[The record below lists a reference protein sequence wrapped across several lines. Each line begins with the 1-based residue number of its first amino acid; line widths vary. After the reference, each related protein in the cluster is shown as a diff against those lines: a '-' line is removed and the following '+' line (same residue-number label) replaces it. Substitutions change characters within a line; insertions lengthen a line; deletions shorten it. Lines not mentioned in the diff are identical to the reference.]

1 MGSSIMLSRYI
12 DCYIITI
19 ATYIFITAA
28 MTTRLF
34 SLFII
39 KVARLR
45 LMIATYSAA
54 IGFCYSWFRL
64 ADNLWLI
71 LVSDSLSINP
81 SLTLTLTLPP
91 TLKKGCIV
99 AKVDSPDH
107 AVAG

>member
-1 MGSSIMLSRYI
+1 MGSSIMLSRYS

-54 IGFCYSWFRL
+54 IGFAYSWFRL
-64 ADNLWLI
+64 SDDLWLI
-71 LVSDSLSINP
+71 LVSNSLSINH
-81 SLTLTLTLPP
+81 SLTLPP
-91 TLKKGCIV
+91 KLKKECIV

>member
-1 MGSSIMLSRYI
+1 MGSSIMLSRYS

-64 ADNLWLI
+64 PNTLWLI
-71 LVSDSLSINP
+71 LVSNSLPINP
-81 SLTLTLTLPP
+81 SLTLPP
-91 TLKKGCIV
+91 KLKKGCIV

>member
-1 MGSSIMLSRYI
+1 MGSSIMLSRYS

-39 KVARLR
+39 KVARLK
-45 LMIATYSAA
+45 LMIAIYSAA
-54 IGFCYSWFRL
+54 IIGFAYSWFRL
-64 ADNLWLI
+64 SDDLWLI
-71 LVSDSLSINP
+71 LVSNSLSINH
-81 SLTLTLTLPP
+81 SLTLPP
-91 TLKKGCIV
+91 KLKKECIV

>member
-1 MGSSIMLSRYI
+1 MGSSIMLSRYS

-64 ADNLWLI
+64 PNTLWLI
-71 LVSDSLSINP
+71 LVSNSLPINP
-81 SLTLTLTLPP
+81 PLTLPP

-107 AVAG
+107 AVFG

>member
-1 MGSSIMLSRYI
+1 MGSSIMLSRYS

-54 IGFCYSWFRL
+54 IGFAYSWFRL
-64 ADNLWLI
+64 PN
-71 LVSDSLSINP
+71 
-81 SLTLTLTLPP
+81 TL
-91 TLKKGCIV
+91 
-99 AKVDSPDH
+99 
-107 AVAG
+107 

>member
-1 MGSSIMLSRYI
+1 MGSSIMLSRYS

-54 IGFCYSWFRL
+54 IGFSYSWFRL
-64 ADNLWLI
+64 SDNLWLI
-71 LVSDSLSINP
+71 LVSNSLSINP
-81 SLTLTLTLPP
+81 SLTLPP
-91 TLKKGCIV
+91 KLKKGCIV

-107 AVAG
+107 AVVG